1 MGFFAEKDGMRVG
14 IDSSQIPAWREVGYR
29 IGMELPYYLDDASEL
44 STVLSGGSISINS
57 VAITAAGPESQPL
70 MARSLIQELY
80 GTEHEISTL
89 ATDDVQT
96 VIREVLGQRTVVDMG
111 TGPAYG
117 TVKVDDKGRV
127 ISVEVNYED

>member
-1 MGFFAEKDGMRVG
+1 MGFFAEKDGVSVG
-14 IDSSQIPAWREVGYR
+14 IDSSQISAWREVGYR

-44 STVLSGGSISINS
+44 SIVLSGGSISINS

-96 VIREVLGQRTVVDMG
+96 VIKEVLGQRTVVDMG
-111 TGPAYG
+111 AEPAYG

-127 ISVEVNYED
+127 ISIEVNYED